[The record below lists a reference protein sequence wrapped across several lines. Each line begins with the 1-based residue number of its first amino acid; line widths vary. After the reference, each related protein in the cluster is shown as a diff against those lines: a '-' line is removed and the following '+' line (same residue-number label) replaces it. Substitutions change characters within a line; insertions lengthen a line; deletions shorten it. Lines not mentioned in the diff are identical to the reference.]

1 MSAICCA
8 VPSLMATGG
17 SSSLPVVYPHH
28 HFSRPSAPLHHQ
40 NSFAFMELN
49 SQYQQQQQQ
58 LPCHQPVDQFTS
70 TVYGSSQQHPQQ
82 QQQFLMPH
90 QQAVASCQSR
100 ASRRKKFEDALTE
113 VIPAASNG
121 KVSQRIAQ
129 LQQSLYASCHAGHRM
144 IQPQQQ
150 QHPSTSRPLS
160 LDPLKDYS
168 QPLTVDCSI
177 EYDLPRVTRPP
188 PGAKPLLLIARRPPP
203 PPPPPTL
210 PAVNQSPPQ
219 RQQWNPVIRTAHHQI
234 LMQQQQQQTSQ
245 QQFQFRPDCGYFVMN
260 IAPVSS
266 SSSEDSGRGTDS
278 EQHPSASSPV
288 YHTAV
293 HPAANNNWMS
303 EPQWSLIRQQQ
314 QQQLKFNQQH
324 VKLQHPRPAGKISI
338 QMKSFFDFENT
349 IVRMRKWGEK
359 KKMLFV
365 HEFDYYIRKRWYK
378 V

>member
-1 MSAICCA
+1 
-8 VPSLMATGG
+8 
-17 SSSLPVVYPHH
+17 
-28 HFSRPSAPLHHQ
+28 
-40 NSFAFMELN
+40 
-49 SQYQQQQQQ
+49 
-58 LPCHQPVDQFTS
+58 
-70 TVYGSSQQHPQQ
+70 
-82 QQQFLMPH
+82 
-90 QQAVASCQSR
+90 
-100 ASRRKKFEDALTE
+100 
-113 VIPAASNG
+113 
-121 KVSQRIAQ
+121 
-129 LQQSLYASCHAGHRM
+129 
-144 IQPQQQ
+144 
-150 QHPSTSRPLS
+150 
-160 LDPLKDYS
+160 
-168 QPLTVDCSI
+168 
-177 EYDLPRVTRPP
+177 
-188 PGAKPLLLIARRPPP
+188 
-203 PPPPPTL
+203 
-210 PAVNQSPPQ
+210 
-219 RQQWNPVIRTAHHQI
+219 
-234 LMQQQQQQTSQ
+234 
-245 QQFQFRPDCGYFVMN
+245 MN